1 MVVVLL
7 FPVCK
12 NGVQKTP
19 KSPQLKTPL
28 TIRRAGGGGGFV
40 WVLAGAG
47 MCGCNHAARGPF
59 CSPDLIQHN
68 PNVGQKAGPASY
80 TSRQGGF
87 RATKLFRGWSVRAA
101 HGPGGS
107 PRGSEATR
115 VSWRLLRDVPRV
127 GAACRG
133 VPPENGCS
141 AVPRCRGEAESS
153 R

>member
-28 TIRRAGGGGGFV
+28 TTRRAGGGGGFV

-47 MCGCNHAARGPF
+47 MFDAGVCRCSHAARGPF
-59 CSPDLIQHN
+59 CSPDLIQHI

-87 RATKLFRGWSVRAA
+87 RATKLF
-101 HGPGGS
+101 
-107 PRGSEATR
+107 
-115 VSWRLLRDVPRV
+115 
-127 GAACRG
+127 
-133 VPPENGCS
+133 
-141 AVPRCRGEAESS
+141 
-153 R
+153 